1 MYESGCTCNPCMYP
15 IPGYRG
21 QVNEKPWDSTHP
33 WFGLIRTT
41 LLLAQQL
48 LNFTA
53 MESSS
58 PATCILYSS
67 LHSLNA
73 YWKHPCITCIE
84 MVIIFFHPV
93 IWATGGNAQL
103 SSSLEPQHG
112 PLVWWTLQ
120 FPSSVFSSS
129 ELCCMFY
136 LLSMCTFK
144 ISTGRGMEMAMSL
157 QPSWTVEWS
166 FDFN

>member
-1 MYESGCTCNPCMYP
+1 
-15 IPGYRG
+15 
-21 QVNEKPWDSTHP
+21 
-33 WFGLIRTT
+33 
-41 LLLAQQL
+41 
-48 LNFTA
+48 
-53 MESSS
+53 
-58 PATCILYSS
+58 
-67 LHSLNA
+67 
-73 YWKHPCITCIE
+73 
-84 MVIIFFHPV
+84 
-93 IWATGGNAQL
+93 
-103 SSSLEPQHG
+103 
-112 PLVWWTLQ
+112 LVWWTLQ